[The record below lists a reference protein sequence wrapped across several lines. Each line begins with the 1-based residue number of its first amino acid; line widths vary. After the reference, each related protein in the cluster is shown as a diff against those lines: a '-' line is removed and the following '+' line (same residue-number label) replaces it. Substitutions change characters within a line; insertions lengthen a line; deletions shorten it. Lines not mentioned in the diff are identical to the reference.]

1 MIDEVVAADAAADFE
16 VDITGVN
23 TLDHDFTELSESD
36 LTNGELKFGLP
47 AAMIVLVLVFGAL
60 VAAFIPMSIAILS
73 IIVTVAISSVL
84 GQFTS
89 LSFFIVN
96 MITAMGLALGI
107 DYSLF
112 VLSRYREERQAGRDK
127 IDAIIATGGTSSKAV
142 LFSGSSFVVA
152 LLGLLLV
159 PDTILRSL
167 ALGAIIVGVVTM
179 AAAITLLPALL
190 SLLGDRV
197 NALRLP
203 IVGRDHP
210 AESPFWT
217 RAVGAVVRRP
227 GTFLA
232 AGVLVLLAAAFPV
245 LGLHTGTAGVNSLP
259 DDTFAKAGALALE
272 RSFPG
277 TSTTDPAQV
286 VVSGDVASTDV
297 TAAIER
303 FEASIA
309 DDPDFGPA
317 QQQIAENG
325 QVAVISI
332 PLVGD
337 PDHSQARRGLD
348 RLRTDLIPAA
358 FDGTDTSVL
367 VGGTTAENVDYSDVI
382 NKWLPIVL
390 AFVLGLSFI
399 LLTLVFRSVVVSATA
414 VVLNLLSVGAAYGLL
429 VLVFQHGV
437 GADLLGFQQVE
448 RVEAWVPVFLFSV
461 LFALSMDYHVFLL
474 SRIRER
480 YAQTGDTNQ
489 AVVHGIAATGRI
501 ITGAALII
509 VVVFAGFA
517 AGQLVMFQQ
526 MGFGVGVALLV
537 DATLIRMVVVP
548 AAMAVLGQWNWYLPS
563 WLNWLPELHV
573 EGDPEA
579 ESARSRR
586 PRIRSREGLGTM
598 TVVDVETSLVA
609 TPVRAQ
615 LLATEHWSLLATR
628 GMTWSEVMS
637 RITVHL
643 TVASAAL
650 VVLALV
656 TQATG
661 FGVAFHVLSIGL
673 TSAILVLGT
682 LTGVRVHNASREDA
696 AIILGMNRLRAA
708 YVEMD
713 PGIAEYLVTSQYDD
727 QAGLM
732 TTYTMGMRRS
742 TVSHVVGSTSM
753 FINIVNAIVAGTLG
767 ALIADAAGGDAV
779 ATSLAG
785 IVAGVAY
792 LAMVVEAARRSFA
805 QPPAARTLSDWLGL
819 GRRGTTGRGRV
830 VDSAHAPELARC
842 RSGRATAGR
851 ATRSSMVGIRPP
863 RGFDLARR
871 RVHRRRRLRAAVP
884 IAATPGPFVVGGR
897 GGRGCR
903 AVRVRHER
911 QRTEGVALEGR
922 APAQGSGVV
931 RQPRGRPRLVPVA
944 HDALAPL
951 HGCRCGR

>member
-1 MIDEVVAADAAADFE
+1 MIADNFSQADRIDDAVIIYSADLTSDDPEFKAFVTDVRSSIEATGATETVRDPYAADQSGISDDGHAAVVTLVLGHDPETGIVEVIDEVVAADSAAGFE

-127 IDAIIATGGTSSKAV
+127 IDAIITTGGTSSKAV

-203 IVGRDHP
+203 VVGRDHP

-227 GTFLA
+227 GAFLA

-245 LGLHTGTAGVNSLP
+245 LGLHTGTAGVSSLP

-277 TSTTDPAQV
+277 VSTTDPAQV
-286 VVSGDVASTDV
+286 VVSGDVTSSRRHRRDRTVRGVRRGRPRLRAV
-297 TAAIER
+297 TAAV
-303 FEASIA
+303 
-309 DDPDFGPA
+309 
-317 QQQIAENG
+317 AENG

-348 RLRTDLIPAA
+348 RLRTDLVPAA

-548 AAMAVLGQWNWYLPS
+548 AAMALLGDWNWYLPS

-573 EGDPEA
+573 EGDPETTAAPA
-579 ESARSRR
+579 E
-586 PRIRSREGLGTM
+586 E
-598 TVVDVETSLVA
+598 
-609 TPVRAQ
+609 Q
-615 LLATEHWSLLATR
+615 
-628 GMTWSEVMS
+628 
-637 RITVHL
+637 
-643 TVASAAL
+643 AS
-650 VVLALV
+650 
-656 TQATG
+656 
-661 FGVAFHVLSIGL
+661 
-673 TSAILVLGT
+673 
-682 LTGVRVHNASREDA
+682 
-696 AIILGMNRLRAA
+696 
-708 YVEMD
+708 
-713 PGIAEYLVTSQYDD
+713 
-727 QAGLM
+727 
-732 TTYTMGMRRS
+732 
-742 TVSHVVGSTSM
+742 
-753 FINIVNAIVAGTLG
+753 
-767 ALIADAAGGDAV
+767 
-779 ATSLAG
+779 
-785 IVAGVAY
+785 
-792 LAMVVEAARRSFA
+792 
-805 QPPAARTLSDWLGL
+805 
-819 GRRGTTGRGRV
+819 
-830 VDSAHAPELARC
+830 
-842 RSGRATAGR
+842 
-851 ATRSSMVGIRPP
+851 
-863 RGFDLARR
+863 
-871 RVHRRRRLRAAVP
+871 VP
-884 IAATPGPFVVGGR
+884 I
-897 GGRGCR
+897 
-903 AVRVRHER
+903 
-911 QRTEGVALEGR
+911 
-922 APAQGSGVV
+922 
-931 RQPRGRPRLVPVA
+931 PV
-944 HDALAPL
+944 
-951 HGCRCGR
+951 

>member
-1 MIDEVVAADAAADFE
+1 M
-16 VDITGVN
+16 N

-47 AAMIVLVLVFGAL
+47 AAMIVLILVFGAL

-127 IDAIIATGGTSSKAV
+127 IDAIITTGGTSSKAV

-167 ALGAIIVGVVTM
+167 ALGAIIVGIVTM

-203 IVGRDHP
+203 VVGRDHP

-227 GTFLA
+227 GAFLA

-245 LGLHTGTAGVNSLP
+245 LGLHTGTAGVSSLP
-259 DDTFAKAGALALE
+259 DDSFAKAGALALE

-277 TSTTDPAQV
+277 VSTTDPAQV
-286 VVSGDVASTDV
+286 VVSGDVTSADV

-303 FEASIA
+303 FEESVA
-309 DDPDFGPA
+309 DDPDFGPS

-348 RLRTDLIPAA
+348 RLRTDLVPAA

-429 VLVFQHGV
+429 VLVFQARGRGRSARLPAGRTCRGV
-437 GADLLGFQQVE
+437 GAGLPVLGAVRALDGLPRLPAQQDQGTLRTDRRHQPGRRTRHRRHRPHHHRSCADHRGRLR
-448 RVEAWVPVFLFSV
+448 RVR
-461 LFALSMDYHVFLL
+461 
-474 SRIRER
+474 SRP
-480 YAQTGDTNQ
+480 
-489 AVVHGIAATGRI
+489 
-501 ITGAALII
+501 
-509 VVVFAGFA
+509 AGH
-517 AGQLVMFQQ
+517 
-526 MGFGVGVALLV
+526 
-537 DATLIRMVVVP
+537 VP
-548 AAMAVLGQWNWYLPS
+548 ADGL
-563 WLNWLPELHV
+563 
-573 EGDPEA
+573 
-579 ESARSRR
+579 RSRCGPAVGR
-586 PRIRSREGLGTM
+586 HAHPDGRRSRGHGPARRLE
-598 TVVDVETSLVA
+598 LV
-609 TPVRAQ
+609 PAQ
-615 LLATEHWSLLATR
+615 L
-628 GMTWSEVMS
+628 
-637 RITVHL
+637 
-643 TVASAAL
+643 
-650 VVLALV
+650 
-656 TQATG
+656 
-661 FGVAFHVLSIGL
+661 
-673 TSAILVLGT
+673 
-682 LTGVRVHNASREDA
+682 
-696 AIILGMNRLRAA
+696 
-708 YVEMD
+708 
-713 PGIAEYLVTSQYDD
+713 AEL
-727 QAGLM
+727 
-732 TTYTMGMRRS
+732 
-742 TVSHVVGSTSM
+742 
-753 FINIVNAIVAGTLG
+753 
-767 ALIADAAGGDAV
+767 
-779 ATSLAG
+779 
-785 IVAGVAY
+785 
-792 LAMVVEAARRSFA
+792 
-805 QPPAARTLSDWLGL
+805 AART
-819 GRRGTTGRGRV
+819 
-830 VDSAHAPELARC
+830 P
-842 RSGRATAGR
+842 
-851 ATRSSMVGIRPP
+851 
-863 RGFDLARR
+863 
-871 RVHRRRRLRAAVP
+871 RRRR
-884 IAATPGPFVVGGR
+884 PGDHGRPGR
-897 GGRGCR
+897 GTSIR
-903 AVRVRHER
+903 AHPRL
-911 QRTEGVALEGR
+911 GPSA
-922 APAQGSGVV
+922 GSG
-931 RQPRGRPRLVPVA
+931 PDPAAASAPT
-944 HDALAPL
+944 LAAPITL
-951 HGCRCGR
+951 ARS

>member
-1 MIDEVVAADAAADFE
+1 MLTTRSKDRDERLVPASPSSVTGSLARFSAVHPWRVLIVWGLLLAASVVAIGTLLGSAYTSDGSITSNPESMRAEEVIAENVTEGDRIDDAVVIHSADLTSDDAEFKDFVAGVRSSIEATGAAETVRDPYAADRSGLSEDGHAAVVTLVLGPDPEDGIAEVLDAVVAADSHADFE
-16 VDITGVN
+16 VDVTGVN

-60 VAAFIPMSIAILS
+60 VSGFIPISIAIGS

-127 IDAIIATGGTSSKAV
+127 VDAIIATGGTSSKAV

-167 ALGAIIVGVVTM
+167 ALGAIIVGIVTM

-203 IVGRDHP
+203 FVGRDHP

-217 RAVGAVVRRP
+217 RAVSAVVRRP
-227 GTFLA
+227 GVFLA
-232 AGVLVLLAAAFPV
+232 VGVLVLLAAALPV
-245 LGLHTGTAGVNSLP
+245 LGLHTGTAGVSSLP
-259 DDTFAKAGALALE
+259 DDTFAKSGAIALE

-277 TSTTDPAQV
+277 VSTTDPAQV
-286 VVSGDVASTDV
+286 VVSGDVASTGV
-297 TAAIER
+297 SAAIER

-309 DDPDFGPA
+309 DDPDFGQP
-317 QQQIAENG
+317 QEQIAENG

-358 FDGTDTSVL
+358 FDGTGTSVL

-399 LLTLVFRSVVVSATA
+399 LLTIVFRSLVVSATA

-548 AAMAVLGQWNWYLPS
+548 AAMALLGRWNWYLPA

-579 ESARSRR
+579 S
-586 PRIRSREGLGTM
+586 
-598 TVVDVETSLVA
+598 
-609 TPVRAQ
+609 
-615 LLATEHWSLLATR
+615 
-628 GMTWSEVMS
+628 
-637 RITVHL
+637 
-643 TVASAAL
+643 
-650 VVLALV
+650 
-656 TQATG
+656 
-661 FGVAFHVLSIGL
+661 
-673 TSAILVLGT
+673 
-682 LTGVRVHNASREDA
+682 
-696 AIILGMNRLRAA
+696 
-708 YVEMD
+708 
-713 PGIAEYLVTSQYDD
+713 
-727 QAGLM
+727 
-732 TTYTMGMRRS
+732 
-742 TVSHVVGSTSM
+742 
-753 FINIVNAIVAGTLG
+753 
-767 ALIADAAGGDAV
+767 
-779 ATSLAG
+779 
-785 IVAGVAY
+785 
-792 LAMVVEAARRSFA
+792 
-805 QPPAARTLSDWLGL
+805 PPASD
-819 GRRGTTGRGRV
+819 
-830 VDSAHAPELARC
+830 
-842 RSGRATAGR
+842 
-851 ATRSSMVGIRPP
+851 
-863 RGFDLARR
+863 
-871 RVHRRRRLRAAVP
+871 VP
-884 IAATPGPFVVGGR
+884 A
-897 GGRGCR
+897 
-903 AVRVRHER
+903 
-911 QRTEGVALEGR
+911 
-922 APAQGSGVV
+922 S
-931 RQPRGRPRLVPVA
+931 VPVVV
-944 HDALAPL
+944 
-951 HGCRCGR
+951 